1 MIGFL
6 SGRVLRQ
13 MRNGAFLVDVQ
24 GVGYEVHVASSEPL
38 PYDELVELFIF
49 TVVREDAIQLFGFRT
64 VEEREFFELLIV
76 TPGVGP
82 STALGAL
89 RTMSVGELAL
99 AIENDDV
106 KKVATIPGIGPKTAG
121 RIVLELKG
129 KVLVEGSYERRQ
141 PVTHVNAAVDDA
153 LRSLGYTSHEVR
165 EALHDVVLP
174 TDESEALR
182 TALRLLRRS

>member
-1 MIGFL
+1 MIGWL

-13 MRNGAFLVDVQ
+13 LRNGALLVDVQ

-38 PYDELVELFIF
+38 PFDELVELFIF
-49 TVVREDAIQLFGFRT
+49 TVVREDAIHLFGFRT
-64 VEEREFFELLIV
+64 AEEREFFELLIV

-89 RTMSVGELAL
+89 RTMSVAELAL
-99 AIENDDV
+99 AIESGDA
-106 KKVATIPGIGPKTAG
+106 KKVATIPGIGPKTAS

-129 KVLVEGSYERRQ
+129 KVPLDGSYE
-141 PVTHVNAAVDDA
+141 VTPPLAHVNAAVDDA

-165 EALHDVVLP
+165 EALNDVVLP
-174 TDESEALR
+174 TNESEALR
-182 TALRLLRRS
+182 TALQLLRRS

>member
-1 MIGFL
+1 MIAWL
-6 SGRVLRQ
+6 NGRVLRQ
-13 MRNGAFLVDVQ
+13 LRNGAFVVDVQ
-24 GVGYEVHVASSEPL
+24 GVGYEVQVASSEPL
-38 PYDELVELFIF
+38 PFEELVELFIF

-89 RTMSVGELAL
+89 RTMSVGELAR
-99 AIENDDV
+99 AIESGDA
-106 KKVATIPGIGPKTAG
+106 KKVATIPGIGPKTAS

-129 KVLVEGSYERRQ
+129 KVLVDGALEPGA

-153 LRSLGYTSHEVR
+153 LRALGYTSHEVR
-165 EALHDVVLP
+165 GALNDVELP
-174 TDESEALR
+174 ADESEALR
-182 TALRLLRRS
+182 TALQLLSRS